1 MRIIAGSLKGR
12 RLNPP
17 TTLPVRPTTDMAR
30 ESLFNILNNYEDY
43 EDCTV
48 LDLFAGTGAVSMEFV
63 SRGVKEVTSIDINN
77 LCTDFIKSAAQ
88 QFGVKNLHVVRT
100 DVFDLIKRAYKKF
113 DIIFAD
119 PPYALENLDQL
130 PDLIFN
136 HNLLTEDGIFILE
149 HPREYQFENHPHFW
163 QHRNYGKVNFTF
175 FVNMTEET
183 ETETDTDTE
192 EAKDE

>member
-30 ESLFNILNNYEDY
+30 ESLFNILGNYIDY

-48 LDLFAGTGAVSMEFV
+48 MDIFAGTGAVSLEFI
-63 SRGVKEVTSIDINN
+63 SRGAKEVTSIDINTQ
-77 LCTDFIKSAAQ
+77 CTDFIKESARR
-88 QFGVKNLHVVRT
+88 FNVNNIHVVRA

-119 PPYALENLDQL
+119 PPYALENLGKL
-130 PDLIFN
+130 PDLIFE
-136 HNLLTEDGIFILE
+136 HDLLSEEGLFILE
-149 HPREYQFENHPHFW
+149 HPREYQFEEHPHFW

-175 FVNMTEET
+175 FTTN
-183 ETETDTDTE
+183 
-192 EAKDE
+192 

>member
-30 ESLFNILNNYEDY
+30 ESLFNILNNYVDY

-48 LDLFAGTGAVSMEFV
+48 MDLFAGTGAVSLEFI
-63 SRGVKEVTSIDINN
+63 SRGVKEVTSIDVNAQ
-77 LCTDFIKSAAQ
+77 CTDFIKDAAR
-88 QFGVKNLHVVRT
+88 QFNVNNIHVVRS

-119 PPYALENLDQL
+119 PPYALENLQQL
-130 PDLIFN
+130 PDLIFE
-136 HNLLTEDGIFILE
+136 HDLLTEDGIFILE
-149 HPREYQFENHPHFW
+149 HPREYQFEEHPHFW

-175 FVNMTEET
+175 FAQKLDEE
-183 ETETDTDTE
+183 ES
-192 EAKDE
+192 